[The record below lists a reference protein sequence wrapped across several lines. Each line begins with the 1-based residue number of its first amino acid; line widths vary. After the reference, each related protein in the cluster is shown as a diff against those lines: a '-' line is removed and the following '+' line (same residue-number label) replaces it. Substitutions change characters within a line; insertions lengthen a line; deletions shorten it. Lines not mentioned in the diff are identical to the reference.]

1 MEADFEAEFV
11 RLLTDHQSVIRG
23 CVIMLLPGAPDVDD
37 VIQKTNQV
45 LWSKRAEFTLGTKF
59 QAWALTVARFQV
71 LAHRQSLKNRNWI
84 TLEEDVAEQI
94 ADDFEELPEPE
105 FVKRRLAA
113 LRQCVDLA
121 RPEDRELLM
130 ERYWRKTRLQ
140 DFAVT
145 RGRSLNGV
153 RVQLFRIR
161 AALKTC
167 IEKRL
172 AHECPP

>member
-1 MEADFEAEFV
+1 MQPDFEAEFV
-11 RLLTDHQSVIRG
+11 KLLTDHQSVIRG
-23 CVIMLLPGAPDVDD
+23 CVIMQLPGAPDVDD

-45 LWSKRAEFTLGTKF
+45 LWSKRHDFELGTSF

-71 LAHRQSLKNRNWI
+71 LAHRQSLKRRNWI
-84 TLEEDVAEQI
+84 TLEEDVAERI
-94 ADDFEELPEPE
+94 ADDFEALPEAD
-105 FVKRRLAA
+105 FVKRRHDA
-113 LRQCVDLA
+113 LRKCVDLA

-145 RGRSLNGV
+145 HGRSLSGV

-161 AALKTC
+161 AALKSC

-172 AHECPP
+172 ATECPS